1 MVKSSEGLLGSRGFS
16 RTYFRS
22 SLSPEEGP
30 SCLIFD
36 SFNFHQTNNL
46 RYSIR
51 PKINIRFNTD
61 LNFISKYIYDDGC
74 LLVVGSSLSLY
85 DNSITTIQ
93 GTLPLMR
100 ATVQCE
106 CVVECSKLQFF
117 SRIILNFFSRMCF
130 GKTRLHAKFEVSS
143 LKILARPP
151 VFVIEIQ

>member
-1 MVKSSEGLLGSRGFS
+1 MPRLSGDNGDKGALVKSSEGLLGSRGFS

-36 SFNFHQTNNL
+36 SFNFHQTNNI
-46 RYSIR
+46 RYSIT

-74 LLVVGSSLSLY
+74 SLVVGSSLSLY
-85 DNSITTIQ
+85 NNSIATIQ
-93 GTLPLMR
+93 GTLMR

-106 CVVECSKLQFF
+106 CIAALVDLS
-117 SRIILNFFSRMCF
+117 
-130 GKTRLHAKFEVSS
+130 
-143 LKILARPP
+143 
-151 VFVIEIQ
+151 